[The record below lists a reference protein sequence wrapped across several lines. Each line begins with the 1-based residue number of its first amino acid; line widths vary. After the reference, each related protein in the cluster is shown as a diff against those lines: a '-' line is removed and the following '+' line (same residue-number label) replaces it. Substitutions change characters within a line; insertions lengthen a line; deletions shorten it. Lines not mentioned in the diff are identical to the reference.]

1 MGFRRAFTLMEV
13 MVAVMIVS
21 VVIAALLEL
30 RGNTNHLFFKLQGVQ
45 NKSYLSSFLL
55 WNRDYGLQKSNTNLY
70 SLVDDFLL
78 DDEVRREL
86 KDMKVTIEYKRLRD
100 MGFNDFNL
108 EIGRTVLQGDDFEV
122 TLKRI
127 SRQ

>member
-1 MGFRRAFTLMEV
+1 LGFRRAFTLMEV